1 MVSVAVV
8 IAWYA
13 SGFLLASWLVDRG
26 HSPVVWWSIA
36 SLLGGLTLL
45 PAVVARVSSRRT
57 APRLDVVARPERPVD
72 GVRLMVVGSTDRL
85 RGALDA
91 VPSVVAGRTGS
102 VTVVGLVGH
111 EAFSTGIDTGERA
124 VAADQVRDAVRP
136 YSRADTR
143 IVTTDGSDRIDA
155 VVGQAGEPDLL
166 VTATRR
172 RTGALRR
179 SVRQFLET
187 SARYDVPVLFVSQGG
202 PRARSA
208 RASVQPHVDVV
219 A

>member
-72 GVRLMVVGSTDRL
+72 GVRLM
-85 RGALDA
+85 
-91 VPSVVAGRTGS
+91 
-102 VTVVGLVGH
+102 VVGLVGH